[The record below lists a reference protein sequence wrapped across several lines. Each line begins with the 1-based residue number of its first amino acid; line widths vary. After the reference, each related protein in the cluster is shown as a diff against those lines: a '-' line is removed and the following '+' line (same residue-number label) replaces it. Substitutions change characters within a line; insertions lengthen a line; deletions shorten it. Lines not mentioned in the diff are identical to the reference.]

1 MNLVLFTL
9 SLHVL
14 VAVLGVGTIAALPL
28 SVRSAR
34 RAGLA
39 LDALAAWALPLLLM
53 ARVSLLLGLLSGALL
68 DFVAHGPFHEAW
80 WFRLSGLLVV
90 VTALCLGRG
99 RAALIRGLS
108 GGLTAKVALRRIE
121 SWGFTSVITVA
132 CIVLLM
138 VWKPF

>member
-1 MNLVLFTL
+1 MNPVMFTL

-14 VAVLGVGTIAALPL
+14 VAVLGVGTIGALPL

-34 RAGLA
+34 RGGLS
-39 LDALAAWALPLLLM
+39 LSALAAWALPLLLT
-53 ARVSLLLGLLSGALL
+53 ARLSLFLGFASGALL
-68 DFVAHGPFHEAW
+68 DFVAHGPFHEAG

-90 VTALCLGRG
+90 LTAVCLGRG
-99 RAALIRGLS
+99 RAALKRGLS
-108 GGLTAKVALRRIE
+108 GSLAAPVALRRLE
-121 SWGFTSVITVA
+121 SWGFTSVAAVA

>member
-1 MNLVLFTL
+1 MFTL

-14 VAVLGVGTIAALPL
+14 VAVLGVGSIGAFPL
-28 SVRSAR
+28 CVRSAR
-34 RAGLA
+34 RGGLA
-39 LDALAAWALPLLLM
+39 LSALAAWALPLLRT
-53 ARVSLLLGLLSGALL
+53 ARVSLFLGLVSGALL

-90 VTALCLGRG
+90 VTAVCLGRG
-99 RAALIRGLS
+99 KVALTRGLS
-108 GGLTAKVALRRIE
+108 GSLAAPIALRRIE
-121 SWGFTSVITVA
+121 SWGFTSVAAVA